1 MRRSTV
7 TPTGMPREPCVV
19 QPVGA
24 TSSVMARSSQKALM
38 MCRRALSPKSI
49 RHETPPTRL
58 AGVVVIPPPT
68 PHPQAVWDE
77 LVRQGKL
84 RRAGH
89 GLYELR
95 DEP

>member
-24 TSSVMARSSQKALM
+24 TFSGMARSSRKALM

-58 AGVVVIPPPT
+58 AGVVERPRPGDGFRVT
-68 PHPQAVWDE
+68 PDGPRGGASC
-77 LVRQGKL
+77 
-84 RRAGH
+84 AGH
-89 GLYELR
+89 GLYELP
-95 DEP
+95 DES